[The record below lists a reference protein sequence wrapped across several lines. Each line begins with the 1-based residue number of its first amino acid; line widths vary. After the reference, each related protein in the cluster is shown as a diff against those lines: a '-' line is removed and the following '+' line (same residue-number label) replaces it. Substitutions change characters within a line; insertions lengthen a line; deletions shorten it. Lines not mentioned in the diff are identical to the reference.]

1 MMIPRKPAAEFHFT
15 MVKLKYSVVITRVKS
30 NFEMEMT
37 LRIHLL
43 LPSDPKSSILP
54 ISAEKMET
62 AAKHQLMVLSG
73 YAE

>member
-1 MMIPRKPAAEFHFT
+1 
-15 MVKLKYSVVITRVKS
+15 
-30 NFEMEMT
+30 MEMT
-37 LRIHLL
+37 LRILLL